1 MVTPEIIF
9 LGHFLVR
16 FGLGCRELFLPRVIE
31 HHHDKIFFDTGFESF
46 LREDFFIQ
54 LDARRAPVG
63 AGELYKHTFFLCS
76 GFFLSSIEVSEEV
89 SGLRGG
95 SEGD

>member
-1 MVTPEIIF
+1 MPVLLVGFF
-9 LGHFLVR
+9 LSW
-16 FGLGCRELFLPRVIE
+16 VIE
-31 HHHDKIFFDTGFESF
+31 HDHDKIFFDSGFESF
-46 LREDFFIQ
+46 LREDFLIQ

-63 AGELYKHTFFLCS
+63 AGELYKHAFFLCS
-76 GFFLSSIEVSEEV
+76 GFFLSRVEVSEEV